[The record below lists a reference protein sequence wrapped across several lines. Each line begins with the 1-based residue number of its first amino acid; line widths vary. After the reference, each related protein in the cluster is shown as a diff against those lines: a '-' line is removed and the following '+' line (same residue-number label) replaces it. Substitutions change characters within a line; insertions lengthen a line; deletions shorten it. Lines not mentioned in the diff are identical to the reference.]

1 MKNEIKDLKNLDI
14 SETVLD
20 IKPNTALDLEQITLV
35 LEAME
40 QSGKAHMEDWA
51 QANTA
56 YRLLTEEIGPFVPDS
71 KAAEMRRDLMRDS
84 VTDILEHD
92 HRYSEKIRDAS
103 LEDYKSRAFTSE
115 NITEYMNSEEHNTK
129 VEKIYQAQDR
139 FVSDNK
145 LEEYIK
151 PDADMHERRLKGL
164 DELIEVA
171 DYFNAPN
178 VEQLR
183 DYRLAYEEALENDD
197 THAIDYMDAEM
208 NDIHRQAMTLDTR
221 NISSIATE
229 LKSTSNNFVIEG
241 RYENGGGG
249 GGGGAAGGAGDIGEA
264 GNASSASNSKNEQ
277 KRDISP
283 IAVTIQE
290 TTPNTQLNFE

>member
-1 MKNEIKDLKNLDI
+1 MNNE
-14 SETVLD
+14 
-20 IKPNTALDLEQITLV
+20 
-35 LEAME
+35 
-40 QSGKAHMEDWA
+40 
-51 QANTA
+51 
-56 YRLLTEEIGPFVPDS
+56 
-71 KAAEMRRDLMRDS
+71 
-84 VTDILEHD
+84 EHD
-92 HRYSEKIRDAS
+92 
-103 LEDYKSRAFTSE
+103 
-115 NITEYMNSEEHNTK
+115 TK

-145 LEEYIK
+145 LDEYIK

-183 DYRLAYEEALENDD
+183 DYKLAYEEALENDD

-208 NDIHRQAMTLDTR
+208 NDIHRQAMTLDTKDV
-221 NISSIATE
+221 SSVATE

-241 RYENGGGG
+241 RYENGGGD
-249 GGGGAAGGAGDIGEA
+249 GGGAAGGASDIGEA
-264 GNASSASNSKNEQ
+264 GNTSSASNSKNEQ

-283 IAVTIQE
+283 ITVTTQE